1 MKAARSR
8 TSISVQTV
16 RNYLYGGQEA
26 WDMRERLEKIL
37 VQEPLFDKQHRD
49 FLGRT
54 DQYIRA
60 AAIINRLD
68 ELCRMHSWSEKEY
81 TTALSLLSEVMSIA
95 LHDAAFQPVFL
106 GQGSQALM
114 ENYWDLVSEKGIQGC
129 YLQTELGHGTNV
141 ARLETTSMYIPETQ
155 EFEINSPSLTSTKW

>member
-1 MKAARSR
+1 MAPTRPIDVNQRTAADMKAARSR

-16 RNYLYGGQEA
+16 RNYLYGGQEV
-26 WDMRERLEKIL
+26 WDRRERLEKIL

-68 ELCRMHSWSEKEY
+68 ELRRMHSWSQEEY
-81 TTALSLLSEVMSIA
+81 STASSLISEEMSIK
-95 LHDAAFQPVFL
+95 LHDIAFQPVFL
-106 GQGSQALM
+106 GQGSPALM
-114 ENYWDLVSEKGIQGC
+114 EEYWDLVYEKGIQG
-129 YLQTELGHGTNV
+129 YV
-141 ARLETTSMYIPETQ
+141 DSSYFRLNHTH
-155 EFEINSPSLTSTKW
+155 